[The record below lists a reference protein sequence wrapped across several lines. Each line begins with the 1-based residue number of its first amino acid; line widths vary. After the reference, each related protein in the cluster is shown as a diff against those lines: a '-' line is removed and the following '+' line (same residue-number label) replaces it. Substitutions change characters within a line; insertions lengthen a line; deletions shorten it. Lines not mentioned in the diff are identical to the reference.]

1 VNYVEAVQDLDARQ
15 PEHMPEPS
23 LDRIQRLAELLDHPE
38 RTYPTIHVTGTNG
51 KGTTA
56 RLVTDLAC
64 EHGLTTGTFVSPH
77 LVSVTERLSVC
88 GEPISEEDFAEEYA
102 RLLPYV
108 DSVNG
113 FGPDV
118 TYFEILTAMAYLWF
132 ADKPVRLGVF
142 EVGLGG
148 TWDATNLIEGD
159 EAVITPIGLD
169 HVGIL
174 GETVEEIAT
183 EKAGIIKPGK
193 VAVVREQR
201 PEALTVIERRAG
213 QIGATVLLEDRD
225 WALEAR
231 TRGVGG
237 QAITV
242 QGTFAGYE
250 EFFFSLFGEPAAR
263 NAAAAVVATEALLGR
278 ALDDG
283 AVRRA
288 LGSATSPGRVEV
300 VQRHPTVV
308 LDGAHNPDAT
318 AALAETLR
326 ESFRWER
333 LHLVVAMFEDK
344 AVEEALANLVGLA
357 DLGYAASNSSARSAP
372 AERVAAAVRA
382 AGLTNVATF
391 DSVGEAVES
400 SRTAAGED
408 DLILVTGSFYTV
420 GDARPL
426 FVRA

>member
-1 VNYVEAVQDLDARQ
+1 MNYREAVRDLDARQ

-23 LDRIQRLAELLDHPE
+23 LDRIRRLAELLDHPE
-38 RTYPTIHVTGTNG
+38 RTYPTIHLTGTNG

-64 EHGLTTGTFVSPH
+64 EHGLNAGTFVSPH

-88 GEPISEEDFAEEYA
+88 GEPISEEEFAEEYA

-108 DSVNG
+108 ESVNG

-159 EAVITPIGLD
+159 VAVITPIGLD

-174 GETVEEIAT
+174 GETVAEIAT

-201 PEALTVIERRAG
+201 PEALEVIEARAAEV
-213 QIGATVLLEDRD
+213 GATVLLEGRD
-225 WALEAR
+225 WVLEAR

-237 QAITV
+237 QSVSVSGVYAS
-242 QGTFAGYE
+242 YE
-250 EFFFSLFGEPAAR
+250 EFFLSLFGEPAAR
-263 NAAAAVVATEALLGR
+263 NAGAAVVATEALLGR

-288 LGSATSPGRVEV
+288 FGSATSPGRVEPV
-300 VQRHPTVV
+300 ERHPTVV
-308 LDGAHNPDAT
+308 LDGAHNPDAM
-318 AALAETLR
+318 AALANTLR

-344 AVEEALANLVGLA
+344 AVEEALASLVGVA
-357 DLGYAASNSSARSAP
+357 DLAYAASNSSVRSAP
-372 AERVAAAVRA
+372 PERVAAALRT

-391 DSVGEAVES
+391 DSVQEAVGAA
-400 SRTAAGED
+400 RTAAAED

-426 FVRA
+426 FVRP

>member
-1 VNYVEAVQDLDARQ
+1 VNYGQAVQNLDARQ

-23 LDRIQRLAELLDHPE
+23 LDRIRRLAELLDHPE
-38 RTYPTIHVTGTNG
+38 RTYPTIHITGTNG

-56 RLVTDLAC
+56 RLATDLAC

-88 GEPISEEDFAEEYA
+88 GEPISEEEFAEEYS
-102 RLLPYV
+102 RLLPFV

-118 TYFEILTAMAYLWF
+118 TYFEVLTAMAYLWF

-159 EAVITPIGLD
+159 VAVITPIGLD

-193 VAVVREQR
+193 IAVVREQR
-201 PEALTVIERRAG
+201 PEALAVIERRADET
-213 QIGATVLLEDRD
+213 GATVLLEDRD

-242 QGTFAGYE
+242 RGTYAGYE

-263 NAAAAVVATEALLGR
+263 NAGAAVVATEALLGR

-300 VQRHPTVV
+300 VARHPTVV

-318 AALAETLR
+318 ATLAETLR

-344 AVEEALANLVGLA
+344 AVEEALANLVEVA

-391 DSVGEAVES
+391 DSVGEAVEAA
-400 SRTAAGED
+400 RTAAGED